1 MSRDSKEQLADW
13 LRYTED
19 PSYDP
24 LPTYAKPKET
34 QPRDTFVSSGG
45 GAEVAEDDLL

>member
-1 MSRDSKEQLADW
+1 MSRDRKEQLADW

-24 LPTYAKPKET
+24 LPTYATPKEP
-34 QPRDTFVSSGG
+34 QPVIEDDPP
-45 GAEVAEDDLL
+45 EDDLL